1 MVGFLGF
8 AHLAIRPF
16 LEKCIDRIIISGKT
30 ILLEVWLA
38 K

>member
-16 LEKCIDRIIISGKT
+16 LEKFIDKIMISGKK